1 MMLVLRRLRRVAFA
15 AAAAATAAA
24 MLAGPAS
31 AHPLGNFTIN
41 HYEGVR
47 VGERQIQLDVV
58 IDMAEIPAFT
68 EQQRLD
74 TNRDGTVSATE
85 LAVARE
91 PSCNTLATS
100 LVLQVDGRPMA
111 LRLTDAG
118 LQLLPGAGG
127 LKTLRTVCEF
137 VAEPPAPVT
146 GTAAVTVEDRSYADR
161 IGWREIVVSGD
172 GTTVVAPGTESATR
186 SSRLTHYP
194 TNLLTQPLDE
204 RAATISVTPGGPT
217 LPPLQPNDAQPLGAP
232 NAPTSIVTGAV
243 PGGVGDEL
251 AALVGASDLT
261 LPALVISLLIA
272 AGLGAI
278 HAVSPGHGKT
288 VMAAYLVGSQGTPRH
303 AVALGL
309 TVTASHTFGVI
320 GLALLTLLAGDFLPP
335 ERLYP
340 VLGLVSGLTVVAIGT
355 WLLVQRVRGL
365 TRNAAH
371 RAAHRSGA
379 DHAHDHSH
387 NHDHEPLASATSEHS
402 HGGIRHSH
410 APAAGTTLSWR
421 SLILLGFAGGLVPSA
436 SALILLLGA
445 VAAGRPGY
453 GLALAVAFGLGMA
466 AVLTG
471 IGLAVVRAG
480 KMLDRMPSLG
490 RLTRFAPAVPW
501 MSAAVVTAAG
511 IFLTSQALVQ
521 RF

>member
-1 MMLVLRRLRRVAFA
+1 M
-15 AAAAATAAA
+15 
-24 MLAGPAS
+24 
-31 AHPLGNFTIN
+31 
-41 HYEGVR
+41 
-47 VGERQIQLDVV
+47 
-58 IDMAEIPAFT
+58 
-68 EQQRLD
+68 
-74 TNRDGTVSATE
+74 
-85 LAVARE
+85 
-91 PSCNTLATS
+91 
-100 LVLQVDGRPMA
+100 
-111 LRLTDAG
+111 
-118 LQLLPGAGG
+118 
-127 LKTLRTVCEF
+127 
-137 VAEPPAPVT
+137 
-146 GTAAVTVEDRSYADR
+146 
-161 IGWREIVVSGD
+161 
-172 GTTVVAPGTESATR
+172 
-186 SSRLTHYP
+186 
-194 TNLLTQPLDE
+194 
-204 RAATISVTPGGPT
+204 
-217 LPPLQPNDAQPLGAP
+217 
-232 NAPTSIVTGAV
+232 
-243 PGGVGDEL
+243 
-251 AALVGASDLT
+251 AALVGAADLT
-261 LPALVISLLIA
+261 LPALVVSLLIA

-340 VLGLVSGLTVVAIGT
+340 VLGLASGLTVVAIGT
-355 WLLVQRVRGL
+355 WLLVQRVRGF
-365 TRNAAH
+365 TRNAAQ

-379 DHAHDHSH
+379 QHAHDHDH
-387 NHDHEPLASATSEHS
+387 DHDHEPLTSATSTHS

-410 APAAGTTLSWR
+410 APEAGTTLSWR

-480 KMLDRMPSLG
+480 KILDRMPSLG
-490 RLTRFAPAVPW
+490 RVARFAPAVPW
-501 MSAAVVTAAG
+501 LSAAVVTAAG

>member
-1 MMLVLRRLRRVAFA
+1 MTHVLMRWLRRSGMAAMVA
-15 AAAAATAAA
+15 AAGAAL
-24 MLAGPAS
+24 LAGPAS

-41 HYEGVR
+41 HYAEVR

-74 TNRDGTVSATE
+74 TNGDGSVSAAE
-85 LAVARE
+85 LSSARE
-91 PSCNTLATS
+91 PSCRTLASS

-111 LRLTDAG
+111 LRLTGAG

-137 VAEPPAPVT
+137 VAAPAASLD
-146 GTAAVTVEDRSYADR
+146 GAATVNFEDRSYPDR

-172 GTTVVAPGTESATR
+172 GMTVVAPGTESVSR

-194 TNLLTQPLDE
+194 TDLLTQPLDE
-204 RAATISVTPGGPT
+204 RAATIWVTPGGPT
-217 LPPLQPNDAQPLGAP
+217 LPPLEPNDAQPLGAAS
-232 NAPTSIVTGAV
+232 APTSIVAGAV

-261 LPALVISLLIA
+261 LPALMISLLIA

-320 GLALLTLLAGDFLPP
+320 GLALLTLLAGDLVPP

-371 RAAHRSGA
+371 RAAHRSGEQ
-379 DHAHDHSH
+379 HTHD
-387 NHDHEPLASATSEHS
+387 HDHESHADSTVMHS

-410 APAAGTTLSWR
+410 APEAGTTLSWR

-480 KMLDRMPSLG
+480 KMLDRMPSLV

-501 MSAAVVTAAG
+501 LSAAVVTAAG